1 LINSTL
7 SLSFYDIIIF
17 YLSIRQSYLQG
28 GKNLIDLTVHK
39 KFKYL
44 LFSSLYFSEGLYQAM
59 ILIITPLYLINKNV
73 PLPIITLIAGIGY
86 LPWGLKFVW
95 GGIID
100 FYHKYGRKKFAVFGT
115 ISGAFGFFILS
126 MIDQYFSLIFFTL
139 FLFIGYTGIG
149 FLDSATDAWAI
160 DTTKKEERGKINS
173 SMIIGQ
179 WVGKYLGALLIIFIG
194 IGYGYNVS
202 FMISGFVILFFAIVP
217 LSVKYEER
225 KIGKLKIWSLI
236 KQEFSKS
243 ITKVTVMYFFTI
255 VLHHA
260 LYFTLLVIYLKT
272 FLNLDDMFIG
282 FIFAFWLV
290 AVIPGSIFGGFLA
303 DKYGRKL
310 PLYIFLICLLI
321 FSVIPIFTSDF
332 YILIF
337 NFSMLLFFA
346 NGVIAANWAM
356 IMDIINPKISASEH
370 EVICS
375 IVNFGG
381 IVIGSATGA
390 LVVLIGFNNLFLLSA
405 IIIMVAMIL
414 LYNIKNVDKIKW
426 SS

>member
-1 LINSTL
+1 
-7 SLSFYDIIIF
+7 
-17 YLSIRQSYLQG
+17 
-28 GKNLIDLTVHK
+28 LIDLRLHK
-39 KFKYL
+39 RFKYL
-44 LFSSLYFSEGLYQAM
+44 LFSSLYFSEGLYQAL
-59 ILIITPLYLINKNV
+59 ILIITPIYLIGKNV
-73 PLPIITLIAGIGY
+73 PLPIVTLIMGLGY
-86 LPWGLKFVW
+86 LPWALKFVW

-100 FYHKYGRKKFAVFGT
+100 FYHKYGRKKFAVIGT
-115 ISGAFGFFILS
+115 ISGAFGFLILS
-126 MIDQYFSLIFFTL
+126 MIDQYFSILFFTL

-173 SMIIGQ
+173 SMVIGQ
-179 WVGKYLGALLIIFIG
+179 WVGKYLGALLIISIG
-194 IGYGYNVS
+194 VGYGYNVS
-202 FMISGFVILFFAIVP
+202 FMISGFVVLFFVIVP
-217 LSVKYEER
+217 LFVKYEER

-236 KQEFSKS
+236 KTEFRKS
-243 ITKVTVMYFFTI
+243 ITKVTVLYFFTI

-282 FIFAFWLV
+282 LIFAFWLV
-290 AVIPGSIFGGFLA
+290 AVIPGSIIGGFLA

-310 PLYIFLICLLI
+310 TLYIFLTGLLI

-332 YILIF
+332 YLLMF
-337 NFSMLLFFA
+337 NFSMLLFFM
-346 NGVIAANWAM
+346 NGVIPANWAM

-375 IVNFGG
+375 IVNFGS

-390 LVVLIGFNNLFLLSA
+390 LIVLMGYNNLFLLSA
-405 IIIMVAMIL
+405 IIIIIAMII
-414 LYNIKNVDKIKW
+414 LYQIKGIDKIKW
-426 SS
+426 KSKV

>member
-1 LINSTL
+1 M
-7 SLSFYDIIIF
+7 
-17 YLSIRQSYLQG
+17 
-28 GKNLIDLTVHK
+28 IDLTIHK

-73 PLPIITLIAGIGY
+73 PLPLITLIMGLGY

-126 MIDQYFSLIFFTL
+126 MIDQYFSILFFTL
-139 FLFIGYTGIG
+139 FLLVGYIGIG

-160 DTTKKEERGKINS
+160 DTTEKEERGKING
-173 SMIIGQ
+173 SMNIGKWSGQ
-179 WVGKYLGALLIIFIG
+179 FLGALLIISIG
-194 IGYGYNVS
+194 VSFGYNIS
-202 FMISGFVILFFAIVP
+202 FLITGLIILMFAIIP
-217 LSVKYEER
+217 LSVKYEDR
-225 KIGKLKIWSLI
+225 KIGKLNIWPLI
-236 KQEFSKS
+236 KQEFGKK
-243 ITKVTVMYFFTI
+243 ITRLTTLYFFII
-255 VLHHA
+255 VLHPS

-272 FLNLDDMFIG
+272 VLNFDDTFIG
-282 FIFAFWLV
+282 LIFAFWLV
-290 AVIPGSIFGGFLA
+290 AVIPGSIVGGVLA

-310 PLYIFLICLLI
+310 PLYIFLIFLMI
-321 FSVIPIFTSDF
+321 FSVTPIIISDVYIIILNFT
-332 YILIF
+332 IL
-337 NFSMLLFFA
+337 MFFA

-375 IVNFGG
+375 IVNFGT
-381 IVIGSATGA
+381 IIIASATGT
-390 LVVLIGFNNLFLLSA
+390 LIVLFGFNNLFLLSA
-405 IIIMVAMIL
+405 FIIIIALVV
-414 LYNIKNVDKIKW
+414 LYRIKNIDKIKW